1 MPSTPMKRNIVDRYE
16 RTEGGQIV
24 LDVSVQSVEH
34 LYSDFDRTAPYLK
47 KDLDQSFVDHLTDS
61 VREIRD
67 LDFIVRISLSQ
78 MPDELVME
86 RVRNSIRTFHTYLRD
101 LELRAVAALMRRSF
115 VLFVIGLV
123 LLALAIEVTQ
133 MVSSEEGVLAG
144 VFAQGLTIAAWVS
157 LWEALSNLLLEWH
170 PHRQNI
176 RLYSRIMNAP
186 VVFRHFEQ
194 GAG

>member
-1 MPSTPMKRNIVDRYE
+1 MKRTIVDRYE
-16 RTEGGQIV
+16 RTESGQIV

-34 LYSDFDRTAPYLK
+34 LYNNFDRTAPYLK
-47 KDLDQSFVDHLTDS
+47 KDLDEAFVDHLTDS

-67 LDFIVRISLSQ
+67 HDFVVRLSLSL
-78 MPDELVME
+78 MPDETVMD
-86 RVRNSIRTFHTYLRD
+86 RVRKSIKTFHTYLRD
-101 LELRAVAALMRRSF
+101 LELRAVGALLRRSA

-123 LLALAIEVTQ
+123 LLALAIEVTR
-133 MVSSEEGVLAG
+133 MVSSDEGVIAG

-157 LWEALSNLLLEWH
+157 LWEAIANLFLEWH

-186 VVFRHFEQ
+186 VTFRHFQ
-194 GAG
+194 QDAD